1 MIHKLD
7 KETIKRIVDLH
18 QEQGLS
24 FPILGERFGVST
36 ARIIQII
43 KYHRKKKNKNKKKK
57 YEKFPKHLDKQRKTV
72 SEQTQDELKPI
83 NSPMSDE

>member
-36 ARIIQII
+36 ARITQII
-43 KYHRKKKNKNKKKK
+43 KYNRKKLIKKERIKKNL
-57 YEKFPKHLDKQRKTV
+57 KFSRYQ
-72 SEQTQDELKPI
+72 
-83 NSPMSDE
+83 

>member
-24 FPILGERFGVST
+24 FPVLGERFGVST
-36 ARIIQII
+36 SRIAQII
-43 KYHRKKKNKNKKKK
+43 KYHRKKQQDAS
-57 YEKFPKHLDKQRKTV
+57 DKTSKSVRSIPLT
-72 SEQTQDELKPI
+72 
-83 NSPMSDE
+83 N

>member
-36 ARIIQII
+36 ERINGII
-43 KYHRKKKNKNKKKK
+43 RRHR
-57 YEKFPKHLDKQRKTV
+57 EKQQDASDKTFKV
-72 SEQTQDELKPI
+72 SPTYT
-83 NSPMSDE
+83 SH

>member
-18 QEQGLS
+18 QEQDLS

-36 ARIIQII
+36 ARINQII
-43 KYHRKKKNKNKKKK
+43 KYHRKKLIKKESIKKNL
-57 YEKFPKHLDKQRKTV
+57 KFSRHQ
-72 SEQTQDELKPI
+72 
-83 NSPMSDE
+83 

>member
-36 ARIIQII
+36 SRITQII
-43 KYHRKKKNKNKKKK
+43 KYHRKKQQKVSPTNTSLKN
-57 YEKFPKHLDKQRKTV
+57 HIL
-72 SEQTQDELKPI
+72 
-83 NSPMSDE
+83 

>member
-36 ARIIQII
+36 SRINQII
-43 KYHRKKKNKNKKKK
+43 RYHR
-57 YEKFPKHLDKQRKTV
+57 EKQQDVSDKTLKV
-72 SEQTQDELKPI
+72 SPRVSALMNADSAR
-83 NSPMSDE
+83 NF

>member
-36 ARIIQII
+36 TRISQIF
-43 KYHRKKKNKNKKKK
+43 KCHREKQQDSSNKTFK
-57 YEKFPKHLDKQRKTV
+57 V
-72 SEQTQDELKPI
+72 SPI
-83 NSPMSDE
+83 YTSH

>member
-36 ARIIQII
+36 SRITQII
-43 KYHRKKKNKNKKKK
+43 KYHRKKQQDAS
-57 YEKFPKHLDKQRKTV
+57 DKTFKV
-72 SEQTQDELKPI
+72 SSIYT
-83 NSPMSDE
+83 SH

>member
-18 QEQGLS
+18 QKQGLS

-36 ARIIQII
+36 SRINQII
-43 KYHRKKKNKNKKKK
+43 KYHGKKQQKVSPTTTSLKKSHIIKI
-57 YEKFPKHLDKQRKTV
+57 
-72 SEQTQDELKPI
+72 S
-83 NSPMSDE
+83 

>member
-24 FPILGERFGVST
+24 FSILGERFGVST
-36 ARIIQII
+36 SRINQII
-43 KYHRKKKNKNKKKK
+43 KYHGKKQQKVSPTNTSLKKSHIIKI
-57 YEKFPKHLDKQRKTV
+57 
-72 SEQTQDELKPI
+72 S
-83 NSPMSDE
+83 

>member
-36 ARIIQII
+36 TRISQIFKCHREKQQDSNVKPEHLHVRIQ
-43 KYHRKKKNKNKKKK
+43 KRSHAAN
-57 YEKFPKHLDKQRKTV
+57 FKHHEFVKT
-72 SEQTQDELKPI
+72 
-83 NSPMSDE
+83 

>member
-24 FPILGERFGVST
+24 FPILGARFGVST
-36 ARIIQII
+36 ERINGII
-43 KYHRKKKNKNKKKK
+43 RRHR
-57 YEKFPKHLDKQRKTV
+57 EKQQDASDKTFKV
-72 SEQTQDELKPI
+72 SPI
-83 NSPMSDE
+83 YTSH

>member
-36 ARIIQII
+36 SRINQII
-43 KYHRKKKNKNKKKK
+43 RHHR
-57 YEKFPKHLDKQRKTV
+57 EKQQDASDKTFKV
-72 SEQTQDELKPI
+72 SPI
-83 NSPMSDE
+83 YTSH

>member
-36 ARIIQII
+36 SRITQII
-43 KYHRKKKNKNKKKK
+43 RYQK
-57 YEKFPKHLDKQRKTV
+57 EKQQKV
-72 SEQTQDELKPI
+72 SPTHTSLTTQK
-83 NSPMSDE
+83 

>member
-36 ARIIQII
+36 GRINGII
-43 KYHRKKKNKNKKKK
+43 RRHR
-57 YEKFPKHLDKQRKTV
+57 EKQQDASDKTFKV
-72 SEQTQDELKPI
+72 SPTYT
-83 NSPMSDE
+83 SH

>member
-36 ARIIQII
+36 SRINQII
-43 KYHRKKKNKNKKKK
+43 KYYRKKLVIKESIKKN
-57 YEKFPKHLDKQRKTV
+57 
-72 SEQTQDELKPI
+72 
-83 NSPMSDE
+83 

>member
-1 MIHKLD
+1 MIHRLD

-36 ARIIQII
+36 SRIAAII
-43 KYHRKKKNKNKKKK
+43 RRHR
-57 YEKFPKHLDKQRKTV
+57 EKQQDASDKTFKV
-72 SEQTQDELKPI
+72 SPI
-83 NSPMSDE
+83 YTSH

>member
-18 QEQGLS
+18 QEQGLP

-36 ARIIQII
+36 SRITQII
-43 KYHRKKKNKNKKKK
+43 RYQR
-57 YEKFPKHLDKQRKTV
+57 EKQQKV
-72 SEQTQDELKPI
+72 SPTNTSLTTQK
-83 NSPMSDE
+83 

>member
-1 MIHKLD
+1 MIYKLD

-36 ARIIQII
+36 ARITQII
-43 KYHRKKKNKNKKKK
+43 KYHRKKLIKKERIKKNL
-57 YEKFPKHLDKQRKTV
+57 KFSRYQ
-72 SEQTQDELKPI
+72 
-83 NSPMSDE
+83 

>member
-18 QEQGLS
+18 KEQGLS

-36 ARIIQII
+36 SRITQII
-43 KYHRKKKNKNKKKK
+43 RYQR
-57 YEKFPKHLDKQRKTV
+57 EKQQKV
-72 SEQTQDELKPI
+72 SSTNTSLTTQK
-83 NSPMSDE
+83 